1 MTFKEFQAGIKTVQ
15 PKENCPVSRT
25 LELLG
30 GKWTSR
36 VIFELQKSDTVRFGE
51 LKRRMSGITNTMLSS
66 TLKALEE
73 NGIVERVQY
82 SEMPVRV
89 EYNLTEAG
97 KKMLPIFYEI
107 AVWGAENLPQTEP

>member
-1 MTFKEFQAGIKTVQ
+1 MTFEEFQAGIKTVQ

-30 GKWTSR
+30 GKWTAK
-36 VIFELQKSDTVRFGE
+36 VIFELQRSDSARFGT
-51 LKRRMSGITNTMLSS
+51 LRRQLNGITNTMLSS
-66 TLKALEE
+66 TLKNLMD
-73 NGIVERVQY
+73 NGIIERVQY
-82 SEMPVRV
+82 PEMPVRV

-107 AVWGAENLPQTEP
+107 AVWGAENLPEQ